1 MKLFIQV
8 LNLNILNRDLE
19 LNLYRKIEIRKKKKK
34 RKTKN
39 KLKKEEEDEVVYSG
53 TQTSQGKTQI
63 IKHVKNL
70 CKSRIKDENSVFYAA
85 DCINKKLINRAK
97 KSLHDKDKDFG

>member
-53 TQTSQGKTQI
+53 TQRSFAQVVYGGRHPRERLK
-63 IKHVKNL
+63 
-70 CKSRIKDENSVFYAA
+70 
-85 DCINKKLINRAK
+85 
-97 KSLHDKDKDFG
+97 